1 MIASNMISS
10 QEFYIGYRLMR
21 EKFYFFGSFRD
32 TAKAI
37 EDTTVRL
44 EYLEAVIRHG
54 LGDEEIE
61 LSPLVNCLMVQTR
74 FTLDRS
80 KEISD
85 SASERWKR
93 WWAPKGNKNAVK
105 SFENI
110 SKQANSSKN
119 KLKQA
124 KTSEVEE
131 EVEEEYKEKEDN
143 KLSSKKKK
151 NSSLTPLELIDAY
164 KADSILSGKIKDD
177 DAVKQRVEYKQR
189 KKERAY
195 KTTSGFIQQLAVM
208 VKTVE
213 NWMPRTDVW
222 WRLQFAVNQA
232 EENERKW
239 IVWNDKIEQDYLS
252 FKKFNSL
259 WMNKQHNE

>member
-1 MIASNMISS
+1 MIASDMISS
-10 QEFYIGYRLMR
+10 KRFYIGDKLMR

-32 TAKAI
+32 TAKTI
-37 EDTTVRL
+37 EDPLVRL

-61 LSPLVNCLMVQTR
+61 LSPLVNSLMVQTR

-143 KLSSKKKK
+143 KLSSKKK
-151 NSSLTPLELIDAY
+151 NDLPTPLELVWEYESNDMLR
-164 KADSILSGKIKDD
+164 SKIKDS
-177 DAVKQRVEYKQR
+177 APVKQRAEYKQR
-189 KKERAY
+189 KKDRAY
-195 KTTSGFIQQLAVM
+195 KTPSWFIQQLAVM
-208 VKTVE
+208 VKTIE
-213 NWMPRTDVW
+213 NWIPRTDIST
-222 WRLQFAVNQA
+222 RLQFAVNQA

-252 FKKFNSL
+252 FKKFKSL
-259 WMNKQHNE
+259 WKQTQ

>member
-1 MIASNMISS
+1 MIASDMISS
-10 QEFYIGYRLMR
+10 KRFYIGDRLMR
-21 EKFYFFGSFRD
+21 EKFYFFGSFRE
-32 TAKAI
+32 TAKTI
-37 EDTTVRL
+37 EDPLVRL

-61 LSPLVNCLMVQTR
+61 LSPLVNSLMVQTR

-131 EVEEEYKEKEDN
+131 EVEEEYKEKEYN
-143 KLSSKKKK
+143 KLYSKKK
-151 NSSLTPLELIDAY
+151 NDLPSPLELVWEYESNDMLR
-164 KADSILSGKIKDD
+164 SKIKDS
-177 DAVKQRVEYKQR
+177 APVKQRAEYKQR
-189 KKERAY
+189 KKDRAY
-195 KTTSGFIQQLAVM
+195 KTPSWFIQQLAVM
-208 VKTVE
+208 VKTIE
-213 NWMPRTDVW
+213 NWIPRTDIST
-222 WRLQFAVNQA
+222 RLQFAVNQA

-252 FKKFNSL
+252 FKKFKSL
-259 WMNKQHNE
+259 WKQTQ

>member
-1 MIASNMISS
+1 MIASDMISS
-10 QEFYIGYRLMR
+10 KRFYIGDRLMR
-21 EKFYFFGSFRD
+21 EKFYFFGSFRE
-32 TAKAI
+32 TAKTI
-37 EDTTVRL
+37 EDPLVRL

-61 LSPLVNCLMVQTR
+61 LSPLVKSLMVQTR

-110 SKQANSSKN
+110 SKQANSNKN
-119 KLKQA
+119 KLNQA

-131 EVEEEYKEKEDN
+131 EVEEEYKEKEYN
-143 KLSSKKKK
+143 KLYSKKK
-151 NSSLTPLELIDAY
+151 NDLPSPLELVWEYERNDMLR
-164 KADSILSGKIKDD
+164 SKIKDS
-177 DAVKQRVEYKQR
+177 APVKQRAEYKQR
-189 KKERAY
+189 KKDRAY
-195 KTTSGFIQQLAVM
+195 KTPSWFIQQLAVM
-208 VKTVE
+208 VKTIE
-213 NWMPRTDVW
+213 NWIPRTDIST
-222 WRLQFAVNQA
+222 RLQFAVNQA

-252 FKKFNSL
+252 FKKFKSL
-259 WMNKQHNE
+259 WKQTQ

>member
-1 MIASNMISS
+1 MIASDMISS
-10 QEFYIGYRLMR
+10 KRFYIGDRLMR

-37 EDTTVRL
+37 EDSKARL

-80 KEISD
+80 HDISD
-85 SASERWKR
+85 SASERWKLG
-93 WWAPKGNKNAVK
+93 WAPKWNQNARKNWDI
-105 SFENI
+105 I
-110 SKQANSSKN
+110 SKQANSNKN
-119 KLKQA
+119 NLKQT

-131 EVEEEYKEKEDN
+131 EVEVEYIKEKEDN

-151 NSSLTPLELIDAY
+151 DLLSPLDLVWAYESNDTLSS
-164 KADSILSGKIKDD
+164 KIRNT
-177 DAVKQRVEYKQR
+177 DAVKHRAEYKQR
-189 KKERAY
+189 KRERAY
-195 KTTSGFIQQLAVM
+195 KTVDWFIQQLAVM

-213 NWMPRTDVW
+213 NWVPRTDVW
-222 WRLQFAVNQA
+222 SRLEFAVNQA
-232 EENERKW
+232 EENERKG
-239 IVWNDKIEQDYLS
+239 IVWNDKVEQDYLS
-252 FKKFNSL
+252 FKKFSTL
-259 WMNKQHNE
+259 WTKTH

>member
-10 QEFYIGYRLMR
+10 KEFYIGYRLMR

-37 EDTTVRL
+37 EDPTARL

-61 LSPLVNCLMVQTR
+61 LSPLINCLMVQTR

-105 SFENI
+105 SFENT

-131 EVEEEYKEKEDN
+131 EVEVEYKEIEDN

-151 NSSLTPLELIDAY
+151 KLLSPLDLVWAYESNEMLSS
-164 KADSILSGKIKDD
+164 KIRDT
-177 DAVKQRVEYKQR
+177 DAVKHRAEYKQR

-195 KTTSGFIQQLAVM
+195 KTVDWFIQQLAVM

-213 NWMPRTDVW
+213 NWVPRTDVW
-222 WRLQFAVNQA
+222 SRLEFAVNQA
-232 EENERKW
+232 EENERKG
-239 IVWNDKIEQDYLS
+239 IVWNDKVEQDYLS
-252 FKKFNSL
+252 FKKFSTL
-259 WMNKQHNE
+259 WTKTH

>member
-1 MIASNMISS
+1 MIASDMISS
-10 QEFYIGYRLMR
+10 KRFYIGDRLMR
-21 EKFYFFGSFRD
+21 EKFYFFGSFRE
-32 TAKAI
+32 TAKTI
-37 EDTTVRL
+37 EDPLVRL

-61 LSPLVNCLMVQTR
+61 LSPLVKSLMVQTR

-131 EVEEEYKEKEDN
+131 EVEEEYKEKEYN
-143 KLSSKKKK
+143 KLYSKKK
-151 NSSLTPLELIDAY
+151 NDLPSPLELVWEYENNDMLR
-164 KADSILSGKIKDD
+164 SKIKDS
-177 DAVKQRVEYKQR
+177 APVKQRAEYKQR
-189 KKERAY
+189 KKDRAY
-195 KTTSGFIQQLAVM
+195 KTPSWFIQQLAVM
-208 VKTVE
+208 VKTIE
-213 NWMPRTDVW
+213 NWIPRTDIST
-222 WRLQFAVNQA
+222 RLQFAVNQA

-252 FKKFNSL
+252 FKKFKSL
-259 WMNKQHNE
+259 WKQTQ

>member
-1 MIASNMISS
+1 MIASDMISS
-10 QEFYIGYRLMR
+10 KRFYIGDKLMR
-21 EKFYFFGSFRD
+21 EKFYFFGSFRE
-32 TAKAI
+32 TAKTI
-37 EDTTVRL
+37 EDPLVRL

-61 LSPLVNCLMVQTR
+61 LSPLVNSLMVQTR

-143 KLSSKKKK
+143 KLSSKKK
-151 NSSLTPLELIDAY
+151 NDLPSPLELVWEYESNDMLR
-164 KADSILSGKIKDD
+164 SKIKDS
-177 DAVKQRVEYKQR
+177 APVKQRAEYKQR
-189 KKERAY
+189 KKDRAY
-195 KTTSGFIQQLAVM
+195 KTPSWFIQQLAVM
-208 VKTVE
+208 VKTIE
-213 NWMPRTDVW
+213 NWIPRTDIST
-222 WRLQFAVNQA
+222 RLQFAVNQA

-252 FKKFNSL
+252 FKKFKSL
-259 WMNKQHNE
+259 WKQTQ

>member
-1 MIASNMISS
+1 
-10 QEFYIGYRLMR
+10 MR

-37 EDTTVRL
+37 EDPTARL

-61 LSPLVNCLMVQTR
+61 LSPLINCLMVQTR

-119 KLKQA
+119 KLKQT

-131 EVEEEYKEKEDN
+131 EVEVEYKEIEDN
-143 KLSSKKKK
+143 KLSSKKKE
-151 NSSLTPLELIDAY
+151 NFLSPLDLVCAYESNEMLSS
-164 KADSILSGKIKDD
+164 KIRDT
-177 DAVKQRVEYKQR
+177 DAVKHRAEYKQR

-195 KTTSGFIQQLAVM
+195 KTVDWFIQQLAVM

-213 NWMPRTDVW
+213 NWVPRTDVW
-222 WRLQFAVNQA
+222 SRLEFAVNQA
-232 EENERKW
+232 EENERKG
-239 IVWNDKIEQDYLS
+239 IVWNDKVEQDYLS
-252 FKKFNSL
+252 FKKFSTL
-259 WMNKQHNE
+259 WTKTH

>member
-1 MIASNMISS
+1 MIASDMISS
-10 QEFYIGYRLMR
+10 KRFYIGDRLMR
-21 EKFYFFGSFRD
+21 EKFYFFGSFRE
-32 TAKAI
+32 TAKTI
-37 EDTTVRL
+37 EDPLVRL

-61 LSPLVNCLMVQTR
+61 LSPLVKSLMVQTR

-119 KLKQA
+119 KLNQA

-131 EVEEEYKEKEDN
+131 EVEEEYKEKEYN
-143 KLSSKKKK
+143 KLYSKKK
-151 NSSLTPLELIDAY
+151 NDLPSPLELVWEYESNDMLR
-164 KADSILSGKIKDD
+164 SKIKDS
-177 DAVKQRVEYKQR
+177 APVKQRAEYKQR
-189 KKERAY
+189 KKDRAY
-195 KTTSGFIQQLAVM
+195 KTPSWFIQQLAVM
-208 VKTVE
+208 VKTIE
-213 NWMPRTDVW
+213 NWIPRTDIST
-222 WRLQFAVNQA
+222 RLQFAVNQA

-252 FKKFNSL
+252 FKKFKSL
-259 WMNKQHNE
+259 WKQTQ

>member
-1 MIASNMISS
+1 MIASDMISS
-10 QEFYIGYRLMR
+10 KRFYIGDKLMR
-21 EKFYFFGSFRD
+21 EKFYFFGSFRE
-32 TAKAI
+32 TAKTI
-37 EDTTVRL
+37 EDPLVRL

-61 LSPLVNCLMVQTR
+61 LSPLVNSLMVQTR

-131 EVEEEYKEKEDN
+131 EYKEKEYN
-143 KLSSKKKK
+143 KLYSKKK
-151 NSSLTPLELIDAY
+151 NDLPSPLELVWEYESNDMLR
-164 KADSILSGKIKDD
+164 SKIKDS
-177 DAVKQRVEYKQR
+177 APVKQRAEYKQR
-189 KKERAY
+189 KKDRAY
-195 KTTSGFIQQLAVM
+195 KTPSWFIQQLAVM
-208 VKTVE
+208 VKTIE
-213 NWMPRTDVW
+213 NWIPRTDIST
-222 WRLQFAVNQA
+222 RLQFAVNQA

-252 FKKFNSL
+252 FKKFKSL
-259 WMNKQHNE
+259 WKQTQ

>member
-1 MIASNMISS
+1 
-10 QEFYIGYRLMR
+10 MR

-37 EDTTVRL
+37 EDPTARL

-61 LSPLVNCLMVQTR
+61 LSPLINCLMVQTR

-105 SFENI
+105 SFENT

-131 EVEEEYKEKEDN
+131 EVEVEYKEIEDN

-151 NSSLTPLELIDAY
+151 KLLSPLDLVWAYESNEMLSS
-164 KADSILSGKIKDD
+164 KIRDT
-177 DAVKQRVEYKQR
+177 DAVKHRAEYKQR

-195 KTTSGFIQQLAVM
+195 KTVDWFIQQLAVM

-213 NWMPRTDVW
+213 NWVPRTDVW
-222 WRLQFAVNQA
+222 SRLEFAVNQA
-232 EENERKW
+232 EENERKG
-239 IVWNDKIEQDYLS
+239 IVWNDKVEQDYLS
-252 FKKFNSL
+252 FKKFSTL
-259 WMNKQHNE
+259 WTKTH

>member
-1 MIASNMISS
+1 MIASDMISS
-10 QEFYIGYRLMR
+10 KRFYIGDRLMR
-21 EKFYFFGSFRD
+21 EKFYFFGSFRE
-32 TAKAI
+32 TAKTI
-37 EDTTVRL
+37 EDPLVRL

-61 LSPLVNCLMVQTR
+61 LSPLVKSLMVQTR

-143 KLSSKKKK
+143 KLSSKKK
-151 NSSLTPLELIDAY
+151 NDLPSPLELVWEYESNDMLR
-164 KADSILSGKIKDD
+164 SKIKDS
-177 DAVKQRVEYKQR
+177 APVKQRAEYKQR
-189 KKERAY
+189 KKDRAY
-195 KTTSGFIQQLAVM
+195 KTPSWFIQQLAVM
-208 VKTVE
+208 VKTIE
-213 NWMPRTDVW
+213 NWIPRTDIST
-222 WRLQFAVNQA
+222 RLQFAVNQA

-252 FKKFNSL
+252 FKKFKSL
-259 WMNKQHNE
+259 WKQTQ

>member
-21 EKFYFFGSFRD
+21 ERFYFFWSFRE

-37 EDTTVRL
+37 EDSEARL

-61 LSPLVNCLMVQTR
+61 LSPLVNALMVQTR

-80 KEISD
+80 KEIAD
-85 SASERWKR
+85 ERSEAWKK
-93 WWAPKGNKNAVK
+93 WSEAKSKAKLWNQNAVK
-105 SFENI
+105 NWEKV
-110 SKQANSSKN
+110 SKQN
-119 KLKQA
+119 KTQQIITKQNEE
-124 KTSEVEE
+124 EV

-151 NSSLTPLELIDAY
+151 DLLSPLDLVWAYESNDTLSS
-164 KADSILSGKIKDD
+164 KIRNT
-177 DAVKQRVEYKQR
+177 DAVKHRAEYKQR
-189 KKERAY
+189 KRERAY
-195 KTTSGFIQQLAVM
+195 KTVDWFIQQLAVM

-213 NWMPRTDVW
+213 NWVPRTDVW
-222 WRLQFAVNQA
+222 SRLEFAVNQA
-232 EENERKW
+232 EENERKG
-239 IVWNDKIEQDYLS
+239 IVWNDKVEQDYLS
-252 FKKFNSL
+252 FKKFSTL
-259 WMNKQHNE
+259 WTKTH

>member
-10 QEFYIGYRLMR
+10 KEFYIGYRLMR
-21 EKFYFFGSFRD
+21 EKFYFFGSFRE
-32 TAKAI
+32 TAKTI
-37 EDTTVRL
+37 EDPLVRL
-44 EYLEAVIRHG
+44 EYLEAVMRHG

-61 LSPLVNCLMVQTR
+61 LSPLVKSLMVQTR

-119 KLKQA
+119 KLNQA

-131 EVEEEYKEKEDN
+131 EVEVEEEYKEIWDN
-143 KLSSKKKK
+143 KLSHKEIDDALDEFAKMRKQIKKP
-151 NSSLTPLELIDAY
+151 LTEKGKELIQNKLNKLYPNNTDLQIKCLY
-164 KADSILSGKIKDD
+164 KSIENSWQGVFPLSEEDLNW
-177 DAVKQRVEYKQR
+177 YKPPTQ
-189 KKERAY
+189 
-195 KTTSGFIQQLAVM
+195 
-208 VKTVE
+208 
-213 NWMPRTDVW
+213 
-222 WRLQFAVNQA
+222 
-232 EENERKW
+232 
-239 IVWNDKIEQDYLS
+239 
-252 FKKFNSL
+252 KKFIPPDP
-259 WMNKQHNE
+259 NKVLSINELIW

>member
-1 MIASNMISS
+1 MIASDMISS
-10 QEFYIGYRLMR
+10 KRFYIGYRLMR
-21 EKFYFFGSFRD
+21 EKFYFFGS
-32 TAKAI
+32 I
-37 EDTTVRL
+37 EDPLVRL

-61 LSPLVNCLMVQTR
+61 LSPLVKSLMVQTR

-119 KLKQA
+119 NLKQT

-131 EVEEEYKEKEDN
+131 EVEVEEEYKEKEDN

-151 NSSLTPLELIDAY
+151 NLPSPIELVWEYESNDMLR
-164 KADSILSGKIKDD
+164 SKIKDS
-177 DAVKQRVEYKQR
+177 APVKQRAEYKQR
-189 KKERAY
+189 KKDRAY
-195 KTTSGFIQQLAVM
+195 KTPSWFIQQLAVM
-208 VKTVE
+208 VKTIE
-213 NWMPRTDVW
+213 NWIPRTDIST
-222 WRLQFAVNQA
+222 RLQFAVNQA

-252 FKKFNSL
+252 FKKFKSL
-259 WMNKQHNE
+259 WKQTQ

>member
-1 MIASNMISS
+1 MIASDMISS
-10 QEFYIGYRLMR
+10 KRFYIGDKLMR
-21 EKFYFFGSFRD
+21 EKFYFFGSFRE
-32 TAKAI
+32 TAKTI
-37 EDTTVRL
+37 EDPLVRL

-61 LSPLVNCLMVQTR
+61 LSPLVNSLMVQTR

-131 EVEEEYKEKEDN
+131 EVEEEYKEKEYN
-143 KLSSKKKK
+143 KLYSKKK
-151 NSSLTPLELIDAY
+151 NDLPSPLELVWEYESNDMLR
-164 KADSILSGKIKDD
+164 SKIKDS
-177 DAVKQRVEYKQR
+177 APVKQRAEYKQR
-189 KKERAY
+189 KKDRAY
-195 KTTSGFIQQLAVM
+195 KTPSWFIQQLAVM
-208 VKTVE
+208 VKTIE
-213 NWMPRTDVW
+213 NWIPRTDIST
-222 WRLQFAVNQA
+222 RLQFAVNQA

-252 FKKFNSL
+252 FKKFKSL
-259 WMNKQHNE
+259 WKQTQ

>member
-1 MIASNMISS
+1 MLARIHEEMLDGIKHLDADVQGRVLLAYVNYQLYGTEPSQDDILVYSIFKAKQFDLDSIIGDMNAS
-10 QEFYIGYRLMR
+10 R
-21 EKFYFFGSFRD
+21 E
-32 TAKAI
+32 
-37 EDTTVRL
+37 
-44 EYLEAVIRHG
+44 
-54 LGDEEIE
+54 
-61 LSPLVNCLMVQTR
+61 N
-74 FTLDRS
+74 
-80 KEISD
+80 
-85 SASERWKR
+85 WKKGWR
-93 WWAPKGNKNAVK
+93 PKK
-105 SFENI
+105 SYENLKKPNGI
-110 SKQANSSKN
+110 
-119 KLKQA
+119 LKQP
-124 KTSEVEE
+124 KHNLRETEQEQE
-131 EVEEEYKEKEDN
+131 QEIIEKEDN

-151 NSSLTPLELIDAY
+151 DSSLTPLELIDAY
-164 KADSILSGKIKDD
+164 KADSILSGKIKDA

-222 WRLQFAVNQA
+222 GRLQFAVNQA

>member
-1 MIASNMISS
+1 MIASDMISS
-10 QEFYIGYRLMR
+10 KRFYIGDRLMR
-21 EKFYFFGSFRD
+21 EKFYFFGSFRE
-32 TAKAI
+32 TAKTI
-37 EDTTVRL
+37 EDPLVRL

-61 LSPLVNCLMVQTR
+61 LSPLVNSLMVQTR

-119 KLKQA
+119 KLNQA

-143 KLSSKKKK
+143 KLSSKKK
-151 NSSLTPLELIDAY
+151 NDLPTPLELVWEYESNDMLR
-164 KADSILSGKIKDD
+164 SKIKDS
-177 DAVKQRVEYKQR
+177 APVKQRAEYKQR
-189 KKERAY
+189 KKDRAY
-195 KTTSGFIQQLAVM
+195 KTPSWFIQQLAVM
-208 VKTVE
+208 VKTIE
-213 NWMPRTDVW
+213 NWIPRTDIST
-222 WRLQFAVNQA
+222 RLQFAVNQA

-252 FKKFNSL
+252 FKKFKSL
-259 WMNKQHNE
+259 WKQTQ

>member
-1 MIASNMISS
+1 M
-10 QEFYIGYRLMR
+10 G

-37 EDTTVRL
+37 EDSKARL

-54 LGDEEIE
+54 LGDEEVE
-61 LSPLVNCLMVQTR
+61 LSPLVKCLMVQTR

-80 KEISD
+80 KEISV
-85 SASERWKR
+85 SASERWKK
-93 WWAPKGNKNAVK
+93 WWAPKWNKNAK
-105 SFENI
+105 KNWEII
-110 SKQANSSKN
+110 SKQPNSSKN
-119 KLKQA
+119 NQIKT
-124 KTSEVEE
+124 KTSEEE
-131 EVEEEYKEKEDN
+131 VEVEEEYKKKDNNKLLSKEKEKIPTSLDLVCAYEEN
-143 KLSSKKKK
+143 EMLS
-151 NSSLTPLELIDAY
+151 AR
-164 KADSILSGKIKDD
+164 IKDTTPI
-177 DAVKQRVEYKQR
+177 KQRAEYKQR

-195 KTTSGFIQQLAVM
+195 KTTSWFIQQLAVM

-213 NWMPRTDVW
+213 NGTPRTDVW
-222 WRLQFAVNQA
+222 SRLQFAVNQA

-259 WMNKQHNE
+259 WMKTL

>member
-1 MIASNMISS
+1 MIASDMISS
-10 QEFYIGYRLMR
+10 KRFYIGDKLMR
-21 EKFYFFGSFRD
+21 EKFYFFGSFRE
-32 TAKAI
+32 TAKTI
-37 EDTTVRL
+37 EDPLVRL

-61 LSPLVNCLMVQTR
+61 LSPLVKSLMVQTR

-131 EVEEEYKEKEDN
+131 EVEEEYKEKEYN
-143 KLSSKKKK
+143 KLYSKKK
-151 NSSLTPLELIDAY
+151 NDLPSPLELVWEYESNDMLR
-164 KADSILSGKIKDD
+164 SKIKDS
-177 DAVKQRVEYKQR
+177 APVKQRAEYKQR
-189 KKERAY
+189 KKDRAY
-195 KTTSGFIQQLAVM
+195 KTPSWFIQQLAVM
-208 VKTVE
+208 VKTIE
-213 NWMPRTDVW
+213 NWIPRTDIST
-222 WRLQFAVNQA
+222 RLQFAVNQA

-252 FKKFNSL
+252 FKKFKSL
-259 WMNKQHNE
+259 WKQTQ

>member
-1 MIASNMISS
+1 MIASDMISS
-10 QEFYIGYRLMR
+10 KRFYIGDRLMR
-21 EKFYFFGSFRD
+21 EKFYFFGSFRE
-32 TAKAI
+32 TAKTI
-37 EDTTVRL
+37 EDPLVRL

-61 LSPLVNCLMVQTR
+61 LSPLVKCLMVQTR

-119 KLKQA
+119 KLNQA

-131 EVEEEYKEKEDN
+131 EVEVEEEYKEIEDN
-143 KLSSKKKK
+143 KLSSKKK
-151 NSSLTPLELIDAY
+151 NDLPSPLELVWEYERNDMLR
-164 KADSILSGKIKDD
+164 SKIKDS
-177 DAVKQRVEYKQR
+177 APVKQRAEYKQR
-189 KKERAY
+189 KKDRAY
-195 KTTSGFIQQLAVM
+195 KTPSWFIQQLAVM
-208 VKTVE
+208 VKTIE
-213 NWMPRTDVW
+213 NWIPRTDIST
-222 WRLQFAVNQA
+222 RLQFAVNQA

-252 FKKFNSL
+252 FKKFKSL
-259 WMNKQHNE
+259 WKQTQ

>member
-1 MIASNMISS
+1 MIASDMISS
-10 QEFYIGYRLMR
+10 KRFYIGDRLMR
-21 EKFYFFGSFRD
+21 EKFYFFGSFRE
-32 TAKAI
+32 TAKTI
-37 EDTTVRL
+37 EDPLVRL

-61 LSPLVNCLMVQTR
+61 LSPLVKCLMVQTR

-131 EVEEEYKEKEDN
+131 EVEEEYKEIEDN
-143 KLSSKKKK
+143 KLSSKKK
-151 NSSLTPLELIDAY
+151 NDLPSPLELVWEYESNDMLR
-164 KADSILSGKIKDD
+164 SKIKDS
-177 DAVKQRVEYKQR
+177 APVKQRAEYKQR
-189 KKERAY
+189 KKDRAY
-195 KTTSGFIQQLAVM
+195 KTPSWFIQQLAVM
-208 VKTVE
+208 VKTIE
-213 NWMPRTDVW
+213 NWIPRTDIST
-222 WRLQFAVNQA
+222 RLQFAVNQA

-252 FKKFNSL
+252 FKKFKSL
-259 WMNKQHNE
+259 WKQTQ

>member
-1 MIASNMISS
+1 MIASDMISS
-10 QEFYIGYRLMR
+10 KRFYIGDRLMR
-21 EKFYFFGSFRD
+21 EKFYFFGSFRE
-32 TAKAI
+32 TAKTI
-37 EDTTVRL
+37 EDPLVRL

-61 LSPLVNCLMVQTR
+61 LSPLVNSLMVQTR

-143 KLSSKKKK
+143 KLSSKKK
-151 NSSLTPLELIDAY
+151 NDLPTPLELVWEYESNDMLR
-164 KADSILSGKIKDD
+164 SKIKDS
-177 DAVKQRVEYKQR
+177 APVKQRAEYKQR
-189 KKERAY
+189 KKDRAY
-195 KTTSGFIQQLAVM
+195 KTPSWFIQQLAVM
-208 VKTVE
+208 VKTIE
-213 NWMPRTDVW
+213 NWIPRTDIST
-222 WRLQFAVNQA
+222 RLQFAVNQA

-252 FKKFNSL
+252 FKKFKSL
-259 WMNKQHNE
+259 WKQTQ

>member
-1 MIASNMISS
+1 MIASDMISS
-10 QEFYIGYRLMR
+10 KRFYIGDRLMR
-21 EKFYFFGSFRD
+21 EKFYFFGSFRE
-32 TAKAI
+32 TAKTI
-37 EDTTVRL
+37 EDPLVRL

-61 LSPLVNCLMVQTR
+61 LSPLVKSLMVQTR

-110 SKQANSSKN
+110 SKQANSNKN
-119 KLKQA
+119 KLNQA

-131 EVEEEYKEKEDN
+131 EVEEEYKEKEYN
-143 KLSSKKKK
+143 KLYSKKK
-151 NSSLTPLELIDAY
+151 NDLPSPLELVWEYESNDMLR
-164 KADSILSGKIKDD
+164 SKIKDS
-177 DAVKQRVEYKQR
+177 APVKQRAEYKQR
-189 KKERAY
+189 KKDRAY
-195 KTTSGFIQQLAVM
+195 KTPSWFIQQLAVM
-208 VKTVE
+208 VKTIE
-213 NWMPRTDVW
+213 NWIPRTDIST
-222 WRLQFAVNQA
+222 RLQFAVNQA

-252 FKKFNSL
+252 FKKFKSL
-259 WMNKQHNE
+259 WKQTQ

>member
-1 MIASNMISS
+1 MIASDMISS
-10 QEFYIGYRLMR
+10 KRFYIGDRLMR
-21 EKFYFFGSFRD
+21 EKFYFFGSFRE
-32 TAKAI
+32 TAKTI
-37 EDTTVRL
+37 EDPLVRL

-61 LSPLVNCLMVQTR
+61 LSPLVKSLMVQTR

-105 SFENI
+105 RFENI

-131 EVEEEYKEKEDN
+131 EVEEEYKEKEYN
-143 KLSSKKKK
+143 KLYSKKK
-151 NSSLTPLELIDAY
+151 NDLPSPLELVWEYENNDMLR
-164 KADSILSGKIKDD
+164 SKIKDS
-177 DAVKQRVEYKQR
+177 APVKQRAEYKQR
-189 KKERAY
+189 KKDRAY
-195 KTTSGFIQQLAVM
+195 KTPSWFIQQLAVM
-208 VKTVE
+208 VKTIE
-213 NWMPRTDVW
+213 NWIPRTDIST
-222 WRLQFAVNQA
+222 RLQFAVNQA

-252 FKKFNSL
+252 FKKFKSL
-259 WMNKQHNE
+259 WKQTQ

>member
-1 MIASNMISS
+1 MIASDMISS
-10 QEFYIGYRLMR
+10 KRFYIGDRLMR
-21 EKFYFFGSFRD
+21 EKFYFFGSFRE
-32 TAKAI
+32 TAKTI
-37 EDTTVRL
+37 EDPLGRL

-61 LSPLVNCLMVQTR
+61 LSPLVRCLMVQTR

-119 KLKQA
+119 KLNQA

-131 EVEEEYKEKEDN
+131 EVEEEYKEKEYN
-143 KLSSKKKK
+143 KLYSKKK
-151 NSSLTPLELIDAY
+151 NDLPSPLELVWEYERNDMLR
-164 KADSILSGKIKDD
+164 SKIKDS
-177 DAVKQRVEYKQR
+177 APVKQRAEYKQR
-189 KKERAY
+189 KKDRAY
-195 KTTSGFIQQLAVM
+195 KTPSWFIQQLAVM
-208 VKTVE
+208 VKTIE
-213 NWMPRTDVW
+213 NWIPRTDIST
-222 WRLQFAVNQA
+222 RLQFAVNQA

-252 FKKFNSL
+252 FKKFKSL
-259 WMNKQHNE
+259 WKQTQ

>member
-1 MIASNMISS
+1 MIASDMISS
-10 QEFYIGYRLMR
+10 KRFYIGDRLMR
-21 EKFYFFGSFRD
+21 EKFYFFGSFRE
-32 TAKAI
+32 TAKTI
-37 EDTTVRL
+37 EDPLVRL

-61 LSPLVNCLMVQTR
+61 LSPLVKSLMVQTR

-131 EVEEEYKEKEDN
+131 EVEEEYKEKEYN
-143 KLSSKKKK
+143 KLYSKKK
-151 NSSLTPLELIDAY
+151 NDLPSPLELVWEYESNDMLR
-164 KADSILSGKIKDD
+164 SKIKDS
-177 DAVKQRVEYKQR
+177 APVKQRAEYKQR
-189 KKERAY
+189 KKDRAY
-195 KTTSGFIQQLAVM
+195 KTPSWFIQQLAVM
-208 VKTVE
+208 VKTIE
-213 NWMPRTDVW
+213 NWIPRTDIST
-222 WRLQFAVNQA
+222 RLQFAVNQA

-252 FKKFNSL
+252 FKKFKSL
-259 WMNKQHNE
+259 WKQTQ

>member
-1 MIASNMISS
+1 MIASDMISS
-10 QEFYIGYRLMR
+10 KRFYIGDKLMR
-21 EKFYFFGSFRD
+21 EKFYFFGSFRE
-32 TAKAI
+32 TAKTI
-37 EDTTVRL
+37 EDPLVRL

-61 LSPLVNCLMVQTR
+61 LSPLVNSLMVQTR

-143 KLSSKKKK
+143 KLSSKKK
-151 NSSLTPLELIDAY
+151 NDLPSPLELVCEYESNDMLR
-164 KADSILSGKIKDD
+164 SKIKDS
-177 DAVKQRVEYKQR
+177 APVKQRAEYKQR
-189 KKERAY
+189 KKDRAY
-195 KTTSGFIQQLAVM
+195 KTPSWFIQQLAVM
-208 VKTVE
+208 VKTIE
-213 NWMPRTDVW
+213 NWIPRTDIST
-222 WRLQFAVNQA
+222 RLQFAVNQA

-252 FKKFNSL
+252 FKKFKSL
-259 WMNKQHNE
+259 WKQTQ